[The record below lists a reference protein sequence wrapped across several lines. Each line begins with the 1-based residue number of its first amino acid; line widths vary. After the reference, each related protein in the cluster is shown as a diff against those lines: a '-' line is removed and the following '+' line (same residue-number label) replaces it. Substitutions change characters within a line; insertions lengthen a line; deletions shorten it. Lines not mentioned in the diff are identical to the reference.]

1 MQAQAN
7 LYPPTV
13 MVGHTSRPGVKH
25 QRQPQAHAAMARP
38 EARGNTIIPQYQK
51 VRLEARGNTIIP
63 QYDNTAPAACVTLTV
78 TQ

>member
-25 QRQPQAHAAMARP
+25 QRQPQAHAAMAR
-38 EARGNTIIPQYQK
+38 
-51 VRLEARGNTIIP
+51 LEARGNTIIP